1 MASGSHRAI
10 LTFDFPIIVS
20 AGNERQL
27 REREVFLE
35 VCDIGDTD
43 TRRSRLDELCGD
55 DALLRD
61 RVESLLT
68 LKESENL
75 FEPRSEVR
83 NVFEG
88 LLEVKSPHSANRQNW
103 QPPQPKDLDQLL
115 EAYKVEALIG
125 RGGMG
130 AVYRGTQLSLGRPV
144 AIKILPPEFA
154 EDPAFAGR
162 FHREALAMAKLEHP
176 NLVTIHHF
184 GFAEPYYFIV
194 MDFVDGNDLQHLI
207 SNGILQPEAAPGIVG
222 QICDALQY
230 AHDHGYV
237 HRDIK
242 PANIFLTGDG
252 QVKVGDFGLAKL
264 ASTEDTAVTQ
274 LTMSGYR
281 IGTPNYMAPETLNY
295 GAVDHRA
302 DIYSLGVMFYEMLTG
317 NVPKGVFD
325 PPSRKV
331 QVDVRVD
338 EVVLKAMREE
348 PGNRYQQASEVKTA
362 VEAITSTKSQAK
374 GSSRVAI
381 PNWVKPLAWA
391 VVGVLLGVTGTLMT
405 PTFEKIGIRDL
416 GPVSLEERV
425 NADGEDIGDFAS
437 MTLVDGCPAIS
448 FYNQTHKSVYF
459 VIADDPA
466 ATGWGRPAEVDPHS
480 SAGRFSS
487 LEVIDGRPAI
497 SYRYDGNRLH
507 FAIADDASG
516 TRWRIQRSIDNDSV
530 VRSTSLALV
539 NGVPAIAFI
548 DVHEKSSPKLK
559 YAYASTATGLGAWTV
574 VTIDDI
580 EAPNRRDSN
589 SISLTVVDGRPAICY
604 KKMPWGLYYVRAADP
619 LGSSWQ
625 PSVRASGAGY
635 QPSMK
640 VIAGHPAI
648 GFKQDNYVYY
658 VRAKD
663 STGVEWGQPMKAGG
677 DRGDY
682 ISLNVASGRPTLFYR
697 NQNTDDSTGLSFVVS
712 TDETGASWEAPV
724 EIESVPKEDATF
736 RCVNFIELAEGG
748 AVSYIY
754 DTQDSSGNDLK
765 FTILPDLPA
774 ATADAGAK
782 K

>member
-1 MASGSHRAI
+1 MASGPYQTF
-10 LTFDFPIIVS
+10 LTFDFPIILS

-43 TRRSRLDELCGD
+43 TLRSRLDELCGD
-55 DALLRD
+55 NALLRD

-68 LKESENL
+68 LEESENL

-88 LLEVKSPHSANRQNW
+88 LLEVESPHSANRQNRQNW
-103 QPPQPKDLDQLL
+103 QPPQPTDLDQLL

-194 MDFVDGNDLQHLI
+194 MDFVDGNDLHHLI

-264 ASTEDTAVTQ
+264 ASTEDNAVTQ

-295 GAVDHRA
+295 GAADHRA

-317 NVPKGVFD
+317 SVPKGVFD
-325 PPSRKV
+325 PPSLKV
-331 QVDVRVD
+331 QIDVRVD
-338 EVVLKAMREE
+338 EVVLKAMRQE
-348 PGNRYQQASEVKTA
+348 PGKRYQQASEVKTA
-362 VEAITSTKSQAK
+362 VEAITSTKSEARE
-374 GSSRVAI
+374 SSRVATW
-381 PNWVKPLAWA
+381 NWLKPVVWMLTGALLTGIGFSLAP
-391 VVGVLLGVTGTLMT
+391 VLERYRAGNL
-405 PTFEKIGIRDL
+405 PAI
-416 GPVSLEERV
+416 SLDERA
-425 NADGEDIGDFAS
+425 NADGNDVGSYTS
-437 MTLVDGCPAIS
+437 MTLVDGRPAIS
-448 FYNQTHKSVYF
+448 YYDDTTNRLKYI
-459 VIADDPA
+459 IADDSEA
-466 ATGWGRPAEVDPHS
+466 SGWGMPEDVDPDTS
-480 SAGRFSS
+480 GGAGTRSS
-487 LEVIDGRPAI
+487 LAVIDGRPAI
-497 SYRYDGNRLH
+497 SYRYGGNNLR

-516 TRWRIQRSIDNDSV
+516 EKWRIQRVASGKTVI
-530 VRSTSLALV
+530 RSSSLALV
-539 NGVPAIAFI
+539 NGAPAIAYI
-548 DVHEKSSPKLK
+548 DVGEPSPTLK
-559 YAYASTATGLGAWTV
+559 YAFASYVDGLGNWTIVTVDNARPLGDRVSLAV
-574 VTIDDI
+574 V
-580 EAPNRRDSN
+580 E
-589 SISLTVVDGRPAICY
+589 GRPAISY
-604 KKMPWGLYYVRAADP
+604 ELKSSGLLYVRSNDP
-619 LGSSWQ
+619 SGETWGTPVVPSQPGSN
-625 PSVRASGAGY
+625 
-635 QPSMK
+635 PSMK
-640 VIAGHPAI
+640 IVDGHPAI
-648 GFKQDNYVYY
+648 GFMRNNYLHY
-658 VRAKD
+658 VRADD
-663 STGVEWGQPMKAGG
+663 SIGATWGKPLKADS
-677 DRGDY
+677 DRVDY
-682 ISLNVASGRPTLFYR
+682 VSLAVVAGRPALGYR
-697 NQNTDDSTGLSFVVS
+697 TGEDSPGLHYVIAN
-712 TDETGASWEAPV
+712 DATGASWGAPFEIDTGEKGKEA
-724 EIESVPKEDATF
+724 F
-736 RCVNFIELAEGG
+736 RYCSLIDLNGRAAICYCHY
-748 AVSYIY
+748 SR
-754 DTQDSSGNDLK
+754 DTGMGDLK
-765 FTILPDLPA
+765 FKILPDFPA
-774 ATADAGAK
+774 PTAETNVK